1 MKRIIKTFSK
11 TVKDCKIPGEFRD
24 LTVTINVYEET
35 HKILWYEWKTY
46 SIKEYIPYIPDPDF
60 SSYLVT
66 NDKLKMASV
75 LLRNQ
80 AKIFIDEY
88 KNNK

>member
-35 HKILWYEWKTY
+35 HRILWYEWKTY
-46 SIKEYIPYIPDPDF
+46 SIKEYIPYISDPDF
-60 SSYLVT
+60 SDHYIT
-66 NDKLKMASV
+66 NDRLKMTSV
-75 LLRNQ
+75 LLKNQ
-80 AKIFIDEY
+80 ANIFIDY
-88 KNNK
+88 YRDNK